1 MKSSRTSLATARARR
16 ARARSSIASAR
27 SISISGEAV
36 GDISF
41 LCAYERRLSCFS
53 NWPIEVKHFQA
64 FLPMSL
70 TGPRFSPGSAQRP
83 SHDGIRRIRQNNLHG
98 RPCRLI

>member
-53 NWPIEVKHFQA
+53 NWPIEVKRFKR
-64 FLPMSL
+64 STGSIL
-70 TGPRFSPGSAQRP
+70 TSRAGSALL
-83 SHDGIRRIRQNNLHG
+83 SGIGTIG
-98 RPCRLI
+98 PPMMGSGG